1 MPNIIKFPDNAAS
14 NYNRGQ
20 NGVFGLHPAMTPKYA
35 VNAGLRDAEYRD
47 SLARMFLSLSGASA
61 QVKQAYLKSVAGLGD
76 DVLAL
81 AKVLIGSMAGPHG
94 GTGFID
100 FILSQVQEQ
109 FQEKYQVSEVLGD
122 SYVAY
127 FFGQAAPVFSY
138 SGFLINSFQDDQRI
152 GMALAYQHLLRGT
165 QCARRGSLLRLRYDS
180 VIVSGTVLN
189 MSQAINAENEVA
201 VPFSFQ
207 MLVKE
212 YIVAVKPALAT
223 TKVQTSFFDSTEETD
238 IGGVQTA
245 RVRTTMFVPDRLA
258 AASVVGQ
265 DTAQVPTAD
274 PNAPRQTNLENK
286 AQMPQTT
293 PLSDVRGTPA
303 GAVQIPANVR
313 FS

>member
-1 MPNIIKFPDNAAS
+1 MPNIIKFPDNATS

-47 SLARMFLSLSGASA
+47 SLARMFLSLSGAST

-81 AKVLIGSMAGPHG
+81 AKVLIGSMTGPHG

-100 FILSQVQEQ
+100 FILGQVQEQ

-122 SYVAY
+122 NYVAY

-138 SGFLINSFQDDQRI
+138 SGYLINSFQDDQRI

-212 YIVAVKPALAT
+212 YIIAVKPALAT
-223 TKVQTSFFDSTEETD
+223 TKVQTSFFDGTEETN
-238 IGGVQTA
+238 IGGVQTE

-258 AASVVGQ
+258 ASSVVGQ
-265 DTAQVPTAD
+265 DAGQVPTAD
-274 PNAPRQTNLENK
+274 PNASRQTNLENK
-286 AQMPQTT
+286 AQTPQTT
-293 PLSDVRGTPA
+293 PLADVRGTPTA
-303 GAVQIPANVR
+303 AAQIPANVS
-313 FS
+313 FA